1 MSRIVDRTGLNER
14 LKQNNRRSGMM
25 VGVSMALVVGLLIA
39 SFTWLFFR
47 LDPFFSDFAGRS
59 GVSYASPV
67 ARVIVSPRAG
77 TPTATPGGGA
87 IVAGAIPTAPPPV
100 ANTPTPT
107 VLGLAGTA
115 RASATPSFR
124 ATHVVVDYG
133 QQVNL
138 RAGPSAASARMALIA
153 PGTRLQFLDE
163 QEQAGELIWMRFQT
177 ERGDVGWVRQIDVT
191 AAPATLPGLP
201 GTPGPTP
208 TSR

>member
-25 VGVSMALVVGLLIA
+25 VGVSMALVVGVLIA
-39 SFTWLFFR
+39 SFTWIFFH
-47 LDPFFSDFAGRS
+47 LDPFFTDFAGRS

-67 ARVIVSPRAG
+67 ARVVVSPRAG
-77 TPTATPGGGA
+77 TPTATVSGGE
-87 IVAGAIPTAPPPV
+87 VPAGAIPTAPPPT

-107 VLGLAGTA
+107 VLGFAGTV

-124 ATHVVVDYG
+124 ATHIVADYG

-138 RAGPSAASARMALIA
+138 RAGPSAASARVALIT
-153 PGTRLQFLDE
+153 PGTRLQFLNE

-177 ERGDVGWVRQIDVT
+177 ERGDVGWIRQIDVT
-191 AAPATLPGLP
+191 AAPSTVPGLP

-208 TSR
+208 TTR

>member
-14 LKQNNRRSGMM
+14 LKQNNRRSGML
-25 VGVSMALVVGLLIA
+25 VGVSMAAVVGLLIA

-67 ARVIVSPRAG
+67 ARIVASPRAG
-77 TPTATPGGGA
+77 TPTATTSGGVVPA
-87 IVAGAIPTAPPPV
+87 VAIPTAPPAV
-100 ANTPTPT
+100 SPTPP
-107 VLGLAGTA
+107 VPGAAGTA

-124 ATHVVVDYG
+124 ATHVVADYG

-138 RAGPSAASARMALIA
+138 RAGPSAASARVALIA
-153 PGTRLQFLDE
+153 PGTRLQFLNE
-163 QEQAGELIWMRFQT
+163 QEQAGEIVWMRFQT
-177 ERGDVGWVRQIDVT
+177 ERGDVGWIRQLDVT

-201 GTPGPTP
+201 GTPALSPTV
-208 TSR
+208 RR

>member
-77 TPTATPGGGA
+77 TPTATLAGGA
-87 IVAGAIPTAPPPV
+87 IASGVIPTAPPV
-100 ANTPTPT
+100 ASNTPT
-107 VLGLAGTA
+107 VLGLTGMA

-124 ATHVVVDYG
+124 ATHVVADYG

-138 RAGPSAASARMALIA
+138 RAGPSAASARVALVA
-153 PGTRLQFLDE
+153 PGTRLQFLNE
-163 QEQAGELIWMRFQT
+163 QEQAGELTWMRFQT
-177 ERGDVGWVRQIDVT
+177 ERGDVGWIRQIDVT
-191 AAPATLPGLP
+191 AAPVTLPRLS
-201 GTPGPTP
+201 GTPGLTP
-208 TSR
+208 TTR

>member
-163 QEQAGELIWMRFQT
+163 QAGELIWMRFQT

>member
-1 MSRIVDRTGLNER
+1 
-14 LKQNNRRSGMM
+14 MM

-87 IVAGAIPTAPPPV
+87 IVAGAIPTAPPLV

>member
-14 LKQNNRRSGMM
+14 LKQNNRRSGML

-77 TPTATPGGGA
+77 TPTATSSGGGIA
-87 IVAGAIPTAPPPV
+87 SGVIPTAPPI
-100 ANTPTPT
+100 ASNTPTPT
-107 VLGLAGTA
+107 VLGAAGTA

-124 ATHVVVDYG
+124 ATHVIADFG

-138 RAGPSAASARMALIA
+138 RAGPSAASARVALVA

-163 QEQAGELIWMRFQT
+163 QEQAGELVWMRFQT
-177 ERGDVGWVRQIDVT
+177 ERGDVGWIRQIDIT
-191 AAPATLPGLP
+191 AAPATLPG
-201 GTPGPTP
+201 TPGLTP
-208 TSR
+208 TTR